1 MKDQPSYPDFS
12 ALLGKLSNGALNRRD
27 FLRLS
32 ATMGV
37 SLGAARLFLPRA
49 ALGAPVP
56 RGTGTAKQLISAELA
71 DIDPAITSRANDSV
85 VVLNCYDALFRF
97 EGWRRLNSLCE
108 QYTYS
113 TNQRTVT
120 FKIRQ
125 GVKFHDGR
133 EMKAS
138 DVVYSM
144 IRMLALK
151 GPTTT
156 LWDGIV
162 RPDDIKLVDEYRLSI
177 TTARPYA
184 SLLDSLAW
192 MWVVNEQ
199 LVRQN
204 YKGNDYGNA
213 FLSMND
219 AGSGPFTIVVNRP
232 GELIRLGRFVDYW
245 GGWANGS
252 LDGFE
257 MAVVREP
264 ATRQLLMQ
272 QREAQVV
279 DLWGLDVDGHEQL
292 KSMGLTNMFE
302 ASRPSITNIMMHNQ
316 KWPTSDRNF
325 RKACAYAFDYD
336 ANIKGLQK
344 GHARYA
350 YGPLPE
356 GYDFYKSYRNTPN
369 VYRKNIERARFHL
382 RESGFDPRNQKNPT
396 LKFNAR
402 QGIPAHAD
410 LGLLLQSSLREIG
423 VNIELEF
430 VTLPEFRARQFD
442 IKRGEH
448 FARISYSGLTKAP
461 DQYCTALYHS
471 DQWKDGGWFATMQ
484 WYKNARV
491 NIILNVTKVSVD
503 QKTRQKLFE
512 ELQDIVYED
521 SPSIWADQ
529 IQHITSLSK
538 RLHGYLD
545 LPLWATPIDYHVL
558 AFST

>member
-1 MKDQPSYPDFS
+1 VKDQRPEPDFS
-12 ALLGKLSNGALNRRD
+12 ALLSQLKNGALNRRD
-27 FLRLS
+27 FLRLTAAIGIS
-32 ATMGV
+32 IG
-37 SLGAARLFLPRA
+37 GARLFLPRGALA
-49 ALGAPVP
+49 APAS

-71 DIDPAITSRANDSV
+71 DIDPAVTSRANDSV

-97 EGWRRLNSLCE
+97 EGWKRVNSLCE
-108 QYTYS
+108 EYTYS
-113 TNQRTVT
+113 ANKKTVT
-120 FKIRQ
+120 FKLRK

-144 IRMLALK
+144 VRMLALK
-151 GPTTT
+151 GPTTI

-162 RPDDIKLVDEYRLSI
+162 KPADIKLVDDYRLSI
-177 TTARPYA
+177 TTARPYG

-204 YKGNDYGNA
+204 SKGNDSGNA
-213 FLSMND
+213 FLSNND
-219 AGSGPFTIVVNRP
+219 AGSGPFTIVANRP
-232 GELIRLGRFVDYW
+232 GEFIRLGRFADYW
-245 GGWANGS
+245 GGWPSGY

-257 MAVVREP
+257 MVVVREP

-272 QREAQVV
+272 QREAQVI
-279 DLWGLDVDGHEQL
+279 DLWALDVDGHEQL
-292 KSMGLTNMFE
+292 KSMGVTEMVE

-316 KWPTSDRNF
+316 KWPTSDKNF

-344 GHARYA
+344 GHAKYA

-356 GYDFYKSYRNTPN
+356 GYDFYKSYRGTPSA
-369 VYRKNIERARFHL
+369 YRKDLERARFYL
-382 RESGFDPRNQKNPT
+382 RQSGFDPRDPKNPT

-423 VNIELEF
+423 INIELEF

-484 WYKNARV
+484 WYKNSRV
-491 NIILNVTKVSVD
+491 NTILNVTKVSVD
-503 QKTRQKLFE
+503 QKTRQRLFE
-512 ELQDIVYED
+512 ELQDIVND
-521 SPSIWADQ
+521 DAPSIFADQ
-529 IQHITSLSK
+529 IQHITSIAK
-538 RLHGYLD
+538 RLHGYVD